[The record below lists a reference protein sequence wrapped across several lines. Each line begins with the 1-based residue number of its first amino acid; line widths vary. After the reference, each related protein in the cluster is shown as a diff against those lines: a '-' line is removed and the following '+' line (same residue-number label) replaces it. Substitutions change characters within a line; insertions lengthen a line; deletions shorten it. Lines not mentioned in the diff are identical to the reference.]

1 MENNFWVSQIN
12 TQGGLTFHHIMQFVK
27 IWKMLTEVHLAPDSP
42 DSITWKLTKD
52 GRYSTATAYKM
63 QFLGLTAS
71 TMPTLVWKTWAPP
84 KCKIFAWLVL
94 QNRVW
99 TADRLERRGWPNC
112 GLCKLCNQEQETAA
126 HLLFKC
132 RFTLRIW
139 SSLKSWIGLH
149 DLDPT
154 EWHVFGTVEEWW
166 SEAIHKRGGERK
178 AVASLAM
185 MVSWEVWTERNARV
199 FRNNSTTAALVFD
212 NIKEEAN
219 RWCLAGAKALC
230 NLIPRE

>member
-1 MENNFWVSQIN
+1 MI
-12 TQGGLTFHHIMQFVK
+12 H
-27 IWKMLTEVHLAPDSP
+27 
-42 DSITWKLTKD
+42 
-52 GRYSTATAYKM
+52 
-63 QFLGLTAS
+63 
-71 TMPTLVWKTWAPP
+71 
-84 KCKIFAWLVL
+84 
-94 QNRVW
+94 

-154 EWHVFGTVEEWW
+154 EWQAFGTVKEWW
-166 SEAIHKRGGERK
+166 SVAIHKRGGERK
-178 AVASLAM
+178 AVVSLAM
-185 MVSWEVWTERNARV
+185 MVSWEVWMERNAQV
-199 FRNNSTTAALVFD
+199 FRNNSTTATIVIAK
-212 NIKEEAN
+212 IKEEAN

-230 NLIPRE
+230 NLMPRE